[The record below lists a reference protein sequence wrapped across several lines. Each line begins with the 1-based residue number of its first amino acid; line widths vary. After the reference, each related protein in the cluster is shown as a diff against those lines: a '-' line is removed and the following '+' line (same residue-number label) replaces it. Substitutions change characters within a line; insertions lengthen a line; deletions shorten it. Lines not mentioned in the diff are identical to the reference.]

1 MTGGEKSMDTQDFR
15 IEFYNEAPLLEELEL
30 ELAAEADS
38 RLRQLK
44 EIKEEC
50 KGWFNYGLK

>member
-1 MTGGEKSMDTQDFR
+1 MTDREKSMDTHQGFG

-30 ELAAEADS
+30 AAIADS
-38 RLRQLK
+38 RLRESK

-50 KGWFNYGLK
+50 KWEKRPARG